1 MQTNY
6 GLEFNVLP
14 AERLDDFEGYDRSIA
29 EIQIA
34 NCGKIIVDTTYNQP
48 IDNEYD
54 LAAIYE
60 QLENEQLN

>member
-6 GLEFNVLP
+6 GLEFELWEP
-14 AERLDDFEGYDRSIA
+14 ERLNDFEGYDKTVASCH
-29 EIQIA
+29 IQ
-34 NCGKIIVDTTYNQP
+34 NCGKIIVSAQYGDP

-60 QLENEQLN
+60 QLENEQSK